1 MSLGTIIWGSYLIYA
16 FHARYKAGPDN
27 KNAMIYRAMH
37 AWLFVLTV
45 ITILLLL
52 AGSIVFVLPGLDPNS
67 LSHPGY
73 PIALAAVSCLTLA
86 CIGQFSGYGVGLRK
100 IPDSITSRLPKSWF
114 NQIAPHAKAVAETT
128 TSPHEPHG
136 PAGYAPQQLPAPAI
150 PGQQLHA
157 PGQPAPQQFHAPVV
171 PVQQLHAPGQPAPQ
185 QLPAPTNPGHQPA
198 GQQGT
203 ELFLTQP
210 TQGAQHPQQ
219 LPSPY
224 VDLAKAREVAQQT
237 YHPQPHNPNNT
248 PHN

>member
-1 MSLGTIIWGSYLIYA
+1 MSLGTIIWGSFLIYA
-16 FHARYKAGPDN
+16 FYARYKAGPNN

-52 AGSIVFVLPGLDPNS
+52 AGSIVFVLPGLDLNS

-73 PIALAAVSCLTLA
+73 AIALAAFSCLTLA

-128 TSPHEPHG
+128 TSPHEQQG
-136 PAGYAPQQLPAPAI
+136 PVGYAPQQCPAPAI

-157 PGQPAPQQFHAPVV
+157 PGQPAPQQ
-171 PVQQLHAPGQPAPQ
+171 
-185 QLPAPTNPGHQPA
+185 LPAPTKPGRQPA

-237 YHPQPHNPNNT
+237 YHPQPHHPNNT